1 MERRKFIQ
9 SGLLGLGA
17 LTLGSS
23 TANGQNF
30 SGSGRPGKPED
41 WVIVSDETKDG
52 IRSLVVTPSPKVCP
66 SRLELE
72 ITVKDRTLKGF
83 HFTGGCPG
91 NSRAV
96 AMLTRGMKISE
107 FVSTFRNLPCGRRG
121 TSCTD
126 QLARVLESLK
136 W

>member
-1 MERRKFIQ
+1 MDRRKFIQ
-9 SGLLGLGA
+9 SGLIGLGA
-17 LTLGSS
+17 LALGEQASH
-23 TANGQNF
+23 GQNF

-41 WVIVSDETKDG
+41 WRIVSDETRDG
-52 IRSLVVTPSPKVCP
+52 VRSLVVTPSPKVCP
-66 SRLELE
+66 SKLELE
-72 ITVKDRTLKGF
+72 ISVKDRTLKGF

-96 AMLTRGMKISE
+96 AMLTQGMKISD
-107 FVSTFRNLPCGRRG
+107 FVTKFRKLPCGRRG